1 VTGRSGWLRSLTRV
15 NSTQPRGPDW
25 ANAAARLGIALGVPI
40 LASILVKV
48 LGAQTDAGALLFV
61 LWMLALLLGPAWA
74 WEAWQASV
82 ADPTL
87 RVSDDQ
93 IAGRTGWPLRRWRS
107 VRLDQLARV
116 RYYKSIERTG
126 MHNYI
131 VVRDLAGG
139 RVTVEFPSSFPWP
152 QRLRDALL
160 SAIDNSPSARVGY
173 VTRRRLAG
181 ANPWWTVPLWILEF
195 TLFIVVV
202 AAVAVMIW
210 LPFGAV
216 E

>member
-1 VTGRSGWLRSLTRV
+1 MT
-15 NSTQPRGPDW
+15 
-25 ANAAARLGIALGVPI
+25 
-40 LASILVKV
+40 
-48 LGAQTDAGALLFV
+48 
-61 LWMLALLLGPAWA
+61 
-74 WEAWQASV
+74 
-82 ADPTL
+82 DPTL
-87 RVSDDQ
+87 RVTDDQ
-93 IAGRTGWPLRRWRS
+93 IAGRTGWPLRRSRS
-107 VRLDQLARV
+107 VRLDQLAQV

-139 RVTVEFPSSFPWP
+139 RVTVEFPSSAPWP

-173 VTRRRLAG
+173 VTRRRLGG
-181 ANPWWTVPLWILEF
+181 ANPWWTVPPWILGF
-195 TLFIVVV
+195 MFFIVVA
-202 AAVAVMIW
+202 AAVALMIW